1 MIDWANYAWLHVSTE
16 MRNLAAPQCCQVTN
30 SFTCYLLETTLCH
43 VLWQVGP
50 QRPPGAVR
58 GPGQPQETAGRH
70 SGAQSGAQRAVF
82 QSELKLILELK
93 LIFPKNEQRLMN
105 TRMIAFD
112 ELKLIFNL
120 KMNECNL

>member
-1 MIDWANYAWLHVSTE
+1 MT
-16 MRNLAAPQCCQVTN
+16 TN
-30 SFTCYLLETTLCH
+30 CKDEDGDNGK
-43 VLWQVGP
+43 WKMD
-50 QRPPGAVR
+50 
-58 GPGQPQETAGRH
+58 EED
-70 SGAQSGAQRAVF
+70 QRAVF

>member
-1 MIDWANYAWLHVSTE
+1 
-16 MRNLAAPQCCQVTN
+16 MRHRNQDKRKKSLKKNL
-30 SFTCYLLETTLCH
+30 
-43 VLWQVGP
+43 
-50 QRPPGAVR
+50 
-58 GPGQPQETAGRH
+58 
-70 SGAQSGAQRAVF
+70 RAVF

-120 KMNECNL
+120 KMNECNLWAQIDFTNKEMSWNWAGKYLLIFK

>member
-1 MIDWANYAWLHVSTE
+1 MVE
-16 MRNLAAPQCCQVTN
+16 CFFRNFNQK
-30 SFTCYLLETTLCH
+30 H
-43 VLWQVGP
+43 VL
-50 QRPPGAVR
+50 
-58 GPGQPQETAGRH
+58 
-70 SGAQSGAQRAVF
+70 RAVF

>member
-1 MIDWANYAWLHVSTE
+1 MACL
-16 MRNLAAPQCCQVTN
+16 
-30 SFTCYLLETTLCH
+30 
-43 VLWQVGP
+43 
-50 QRPPGAVR
+50 
-58 GPGQPQETAGRH
+58 
-70 SGAQSGAQRAVF
+70 RAVF

>member
-1 MIDWANYAWLHVSTE
+1 MAV
-16 MRNLAAPQCCQVTN
+16 LAPLGGLN
-30 SFTCYLLETTLCH
+30 
-43 VLWQVGP
+43 GKKK
-50 QRPPGAVR
+50 
-58 GPGQPQETAGRH
+58 
-70 SGAQSGAQRAVF
+70 AQISLQRAVF
-82 QSELKLILELK
+82 LSELKLILELK